1 MSALALSAQW
11 LIVFVFAFSVVGKA
25 SGLRRFRAGLPALLG
40 VSQRTAVPLAF
51 LVVAGE
57 CAIAVSTAIPASRGA
72 GLLAAAVL
80 LIAFCAVIVRVQR
93 NASGAACSCFGGS
106 IVPLSPRHLARNGVL
121 LAAACVGLAAGDA
134 NSDSGRA
141 LAWSMVAGLVLAV
154 PIALLDEFSYA
165 LGWGE

>member
-1 MSALALSAQW
+1 MQL
-11 LIVFVFAFSVVGKA
+11 
-25 SGLRRFRAGLPALLG
+25 LR
-40 VSQRTAVPLAF
+40 
-51 LVVAGE
+51 
-57 CAIAVSTAIPASRGA
+57 
-72 GLLAAAVL
+72 
-80 LIAFCAVIVRVQR
+80 
-93 NASGAACSCFGGS
+93 GS